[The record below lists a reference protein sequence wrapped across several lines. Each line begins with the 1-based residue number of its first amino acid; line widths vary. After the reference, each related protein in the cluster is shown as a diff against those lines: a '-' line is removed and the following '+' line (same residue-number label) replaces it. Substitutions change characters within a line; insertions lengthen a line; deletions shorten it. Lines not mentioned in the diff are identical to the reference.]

1 MKEKIL
7 LVEDDETLM
16 TMLGDRL
23 RGERYVIETAK
34 DAEEGLE
41 KINTSPFDLLIID
54 VMLPYR
60 SGFDLCR
67 DIRQSGLATPILFLT
82 ARSSIVDKVVGL
94 KLGGDDYLTKPFD
107 AEELTVRI
115 EALLRRKP
123 IQTGARIHQFGS
135 LRVDVPRQEVTR
147 DGKVVYLSGQEFGL
161 LQYLMERPGQTV
173 SRAEL
178 LRAVWGYNVST
189 YSRTVD
195 VHVFALRQKL
205 EEDPSRPVLIITVT
219 GHGYKFK
226 G

>member
-1 MKEKIL
+1 MKEKLL
-7 LVEDDETLM
+7 LVEDDESLIT
-16 TMLGDRL
+16 TLGDRL
-23 RGERYVIETAK
+23 RGERYVVDIAK
-34 DAEEGLE
+34 DAEEGLD
-41 KINTSPFDLLIID
+41 KINSSPFDLFIID

-67 DIRQSGLATPILFLT
+67 EIRQSGLATPILFLT
-82 ARSSIVDKVVGL
+82 ARSTVVDKVVGL
-94 KLGGDDYLTKPFD
+94 KLGGDDYLTKPFE

-123 IQTGARIHQFGS
+123 LQIGARIHQFGS

-147 DGKVVYLSGQEFGL
+147 DGKLVYLSAQEFSL
-161 LQYLMERPGQTV
+161 LHYLMERPGQTL

-195 VHVFALRQKL
+195 VHIFALRQKL
-205 EEDPSRPVLIITVT
+205 EDDPSRPVLITTVT
-219 GHGYKFK
+219 GHGYRFRA
-226 G
+226 